1 MTANLTPCP
10 AYRDSGVE
18 WLGEESRGIGRWRR
32 CVISRRSSVLEA
44 HPVVEQPSTYRE
56 AFRF

>member
-1 MTANLTPCP
+1 MIANLTPCT

-18 WLGEESRGIGRWRR
+18 WLGEEPEHWGWRR
-32 CVISRRSSVLEA
+32 CVISPRSSVQEA